1 MTTISLTQPML
12 QVPITLSDG
21 TSVSVDLPGV
31 AQIALGLTGIQG
43 PPGEGGGAAAQTV
56 ATVAGTANALS
67 LSGLT
72 VGDDPVAITL
82 IPVANNTG
90 PATATINGG
99 AALPVLS
106 RLGQPLIADDL
117 IAGVPVM
124 ALLTPGVSLQ
134 LIVS

>member
-1 MTTISLTQPML
+1 MTTITLTQPMV

-31 AQIALGLTGIQG
+31 AQIALGLIGIQG
-43 PPGEGGGAAAQTV
+43 PPGDGGGAAGQTV
-56 ATVAGTANALS
+56 ATVAGTANALA
-67 LSGLT
+67 LSGVT
-72 VGDDPVAITL
+72 VGGDPMVIALVPT
-82 IPVANNTG
+82 ANNTG
-90 PATATINGG
+90 AATAAINGG
-99 AALPVLS
+99 AALPIHS
-106 RLGQPLIADDL
+106 RLGQPLVADEL